1 MAQLVVRN
9 LDEGVKQALRERAAR
24 RGRSLEEEVREIL
37 RAAAQEGAPP
47 PEGLG
52 TRIARRFAG
61 LGLAEDMS
69 ELRGQAARA
78 ASKQGNSRHDRQV

>member
-9 LDEGVKQALRERAAR
+9 LEEAVKQALRERAAR

-37 RAAAQEGAPP
+37 RTAAAQQDDASP

-61 LGLAEDMS
+61 LGLAEDMP

-78 ASKQGNSRHDRQV
+78 ADLGG

>member
-9 LDEGVKQALRERAAR
+9 LEETVKQALRERAAR

-37 RAAAQEGAPP
+37 RTAAQEDASS

-52 TRIARRFAG
+52 TRIAGRFAG
-61 LGLAEDMS
+61 LGLAEDMP

-78 ASKQGNSRHDRQV
+78 ADLGG

>member
-9 LDEGVKQALRERAAR
+9 LEEAVKQALRERAAR

-37 RAAAQEGAPP
+37 RTAAQQDAPP

-52 TRIARRFAG
+52 TRVARRFAG
-61 LGLAEDMS
+61 LGLAADVP

-78 ASKQGNSRHDRQV
+78 ADLGG

>member
-9 LDEGVKQALRERAAR
+9 LEEAVKQALRERAAR

-37 RAAAQEGAPP
+37 RAATAQEDAPP

-61 LGLAEDMS
+61 LGLADEVL

-78 ASKQGNSRHDRQV
+78 ADLGG